1 MQIAS
6 QDLAP
11 ARVPLSAPLMAALEN
26 LGRKKAGED
35 VDWINI
41 ADARALTDLGFAKR
55 TGAGWI
61 ITPAGA
67 AALEAQGAGPGG
79 PSPPDPRR

>member
-1 MQIAS
+1 MS
-6 QDLAP
+6 
-11 ARVPLSAPLMAALEN
+11 LSAPLLAALEN

-41 ADARALTDLGFAKR
+41 ADARALTDLGLAER
-55 TGAGWI
+55 ARGGWI

-67 AALEAQGAGPGG
+67 AALDAHGAV
-79 PSPPDPRR
+79 PSSPDPHR